1 MVKYFGGGSLKL
13 KACLATGLGLVI
25 LSSSALVAAMGHL
38 EPKIPPVVAADTQ
51 AGEEHKQKVES
62 SNPLSGNAE
71 AIEIGQ
77 RLYFT
82 WCVQCHGPKA
92 NGESRF
98 GKYAGDLTKFW
109 RGYKEFVQIVKNGR
123 PGRQMPPW
131 KEVLDDENIA
141 KIGAFLETRAVEGA
155 NWK

>member
-1 MVKYFGGGSLKL
+1 MFLITLVFSGAVMLAVSMDAAAGGGQ
-13 KACLATGLGLVI
+13 
-25 LSSSALVAAMGHL
+25 VAQNISPTA
-38 EPKIPPVVAADTQ
+38 PANTPA
-51 AGEEHKQKVES
+51 EEEKKPLQKVES

-71 AIEIGQ
+71 AIEIGL

-82 WCVQCHGPKA
+82 WCVQCHGVKA

-131 KEVLDDENIA
+131 REVLDDENVS

>member
-1 MVKYFGGGSLKL
+1 MKSHMSFASRAVVCFF
-13 KACLATGLGLVI
+13 ALGLLRSVP
-25 LSSSALVAAMGHL
+25 LSAA
-38 EPKIPPVVAADTQ
+38 EAAKPESKPDTAE
-51 AGEEHKQKVES
+51 AGKAAGKVPS
-62 SNPLSGNAE
+62 SNPLSGDAE
-71 AIEIGQ
+71 AIDIGK

-109 RGYKEFVQIVKNGR
+109 RGYREFVVIVKEGR
-123 PGRQMPPW
+123 VKKQMPPW

-141 KIGAFLETRAVEGA
+141 KVGAYLETLAVEGA
-155 NWK
+155 NWQ